1 VAAPPARTCAARG
14 ARAAPCSATGKR
26 GKGKRNVNGEGNIR
40 LRSDGRYEGR
50 AYVITTDG
58 REIRKSLY
66 GKTWEEVHEKLTKLQ
81 ADTMSGKRVASSS
94 QSVAEYLAYWLE
106 EHARHRVRDTTYASY
121 SWLVRMYLVP
131 LFGKKKLTALRPND
145 IRRGFFQLKQTCQ
158 CCAKGKDRA
167 REERAE
173 QLRAQR
179 AGKAPR
185 KNARQIQ
192 GARCCAKTPR
202 ECCRDVVSDGTIRY
216 LHRLLRAALQDA
228 VSEDELLTENVAK
241 KLRIDHRYRP
251 KFKAWTPDEA
261 SQFLKAIRPDRLYA
275 LFAVAL
281 SLGLRRGEAL
291 GLRWQDLDLVNGVVR
306 IEHALHRVDGRLQ
319 LGPVKTDGSSRAVPV
334 PRPLLGVLT
343 AHQVA
348 EQDEQEEHLLRLSGP
363 TQRTARKQAAETWA
377 EGYVFT
383 THIGTPIEP
392 RNVNPLFDKLCSS
405 TGVRR
410 IRLSRSAAL
419 LRVAA
424 VEPGCAAG
432 ADPGHLRSRGPPHHE
447 DDLRRHRGEPS
458 A

>member
-1 VAAPPARTCAARG
+1 VGVVAVALRIRQLASGRAVRGRRPAPPARTCAARG

-179 AGKAPR
+179 AGKAPGR
-185 KNARQIQ
+185 
-192 GARCCAKTPR
+192 TP
-202 ECCRDVVSDGTIRY
+202 G
-216 LHRLLRAALQDA
+216 
-228 VSEDELLTENVAK
+228 K
-241 KLRIDHRYRP
+241 
-251 KFKAWTPDEA
+251 
-261 SQFLKAIRPDRLYA
+261 
-275 LFAVAL
+275 
-281 SLGLRRGEAL
+281 
-291 GLRWQDLDLVNGVVR
+291 
-306 IEHALHRVDGRLQ
+306 
-319 LGPVKTDGSSRAVPV
+319 SRALDAA
-334 PRPLLGVLT
+334 PRPRASAAATWCRTGLSVTGT
-343 AHQVA
+343 A
-348 EQDEQEEHLLRLSGP
+348 
-363 TQRTARKQAAETWA
+363 
-377 EGYVFT
+377 YY
-383 THIGTPIEP
+383 EP
-392 RNVNPLFDKLCSS
+392 RCRTRCPRTSC
-405 TGVRR
+405 
-410 IRLSRSAAL
+410 
-419 LRVAA
+419 
-424 VEPGCAAG
+424 
-432 ADPGHLRSRGPPHHE
+432 
-447 DDLRRHRGEPS
+447 
-458 A
+458 